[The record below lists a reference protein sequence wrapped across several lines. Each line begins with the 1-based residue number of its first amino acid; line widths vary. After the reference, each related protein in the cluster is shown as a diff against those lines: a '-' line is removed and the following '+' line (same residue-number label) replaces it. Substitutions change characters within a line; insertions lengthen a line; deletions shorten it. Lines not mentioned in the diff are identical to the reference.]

1 MSMTSGKLNSKRF
14 YICASSAIVS
24 IVALSAIM
32 LFFMSPTSI
41 TSTLLHK
48 NLHSL
53 PTLEVGDIIFREGI
67 GIESIVI
74 QKLSKHNYTHIG
86 LVISTKPII
95 ILHATPDDNPKKP
108 NQVILSSFD
117 EFLSRAQH
125 IAVKRFSFSP
135 TTRKQIASQSI
146 LWLGKPFVLHTDPN
160 ALYCTTLLERI
171 LSPFVTLNLV
181 YDTIDVPAFRGAYLF
196 PKAFFEDTHS
206 TLIYESKTHL

>member
-1 MSMTSGKLNSKRF
+1 MTSGKLNSKRF

-67 GIESIVI
+67 GVESIII

-108 NQVILSSFD
+108 NQVILSSFSRTRSISQLNA
-117 EFLSRAQH
+117 FLLVQ
-125 IAVKRFSFSP
+125 
-135 TTRKQIASQSI
+135 
-146 LWLGKPFVLHTDPN
+146 LH
-160 ALYCTTLLERI
+160 
-171 LSPFVTLNLV
+171 
-181 YDTIDVPAFRGAYLF
+181 
-196 PKAFFEDTHS
+196 
-206 TLIYESKTHL
+206 ESKSPHNQYFGLANHLCFIQIQMRYIALHCLSGFYHPLLH

>member
-1 MSMTSGKLNSKRF
+1 MSGKLISKF
-14 YICASSAIVS
+14 IYLTLSFAVLVAVKLLYSSYPFNT
-24 IVALSAIM
+24 LSSFATHTFKTHI
-32 LFFMSPTSI
+32 LN
-41 TSTLLHK
+41 TLPPLK
-48 NLHSL
+48 I
-53 PTLEVGDIIFREGI
+53 GDIIFRE
-67 GIESIVI
+67 SMVI

-86 LVISTKPII
+86 LVISAKPII

-117 EFLSRAQH
+117 EFLSHAQQ
-125 IAVKRFSFSP
+125 IAIKRFSFSP
-135 TTRKQIASQSI
+135 TTREQIASQSI